1 MSFNMFFNFVHS
13 KDGEI
18 YIYDGDGKEIAL
30 AEYMQQHCE
39 LNKEMDIT
47 VDDMLSGE
55 LCMGCASCPCYSLLL
70 ACMQTRSLQGQN
82 DILIRRLSKGFCQ

>member
-30 AEYMQQHCE
+30 AEYMQQHCV

-55 LCMGCASCPCYSLLL
+55 LCMGCASCPCYPLLL
-70 ACMQTRSLQGQN
+70 ACMQSRSLQGQN
-82 DILIRRLSKGFCQ
+82 DILIRRLSKGFRQ